1 MEKNLKKDFLEF
13 LKKNNIVLLEEGDD
27 YIKIGLSSEDPY
39 LLDIIKR
46 YTKKKI
52 ITEEI
57 KKEKLDSF
65 YESLSFIEDK
75 EAEELASEAPIVRL
89 VNEIIEEAIKRK
101 ATDIH
106 IEPYEK
112 RLIIKYRIDGILHSV
127 NSFPVYLHPAV
138 ISRIKIL
145 SQLNIAEKRLPQDGK
160 FPFRM
165 NGEEYDIRVSIL
177 PTIYGE
183 SAVLR
188 ILNKNKVDIELDK
201 LGFSNENLQKIKR
214 LINVPNGMI
223 LVTGP
228 TGSGKTTTLYALL
241 KILNDGTRKIITV
254 EDPVEYTIQGITQVQ
269 INEKIGLT
277 FSKTLRSILRQDPD
291 IIMIGEIRDRE
302 TAEIAVRAA
311 LTGHLVLATLHTNDS
326 AGAFTRLIN
335 MGVESFLVASS
346 VIGVI
351 SQRLVRRICE
361 NCKVSFKISETDR
374 NIFKLYG
381 VDPPEN
387 IYKGSGCP
395 LCNKTG
401 FYGRTAIAEVLETSE
416 SIRESVAAKEEASKI
431 RKLAESEGM
440 VPLILDGLRKVKE
453 GVTTIGEILR
463 VWSI

>member
-13 LKKNNIVLLEEGDD
+13 LKKNNIALLEEGND

-46 YTKKKI
+46 YTKKRI
-52 ITEEI
+52 IIEEI

-112 RLIIKYRIDGILHSV
+112 RLIIKYRIDGILHSF
-127 NSFPVYLHPAV
+127 NSFPVYLHSAV

-165 NGEEYDIRVSIL
+165 NGKEYDIRVSIL

-201 LGFSNENLQKIKR
+201 LGFSDENLQKIKR

-361 NCKVSFKISETDR
+361 NCKDSFKISETDR

-381 VDPPEN
+381 VDPPE
-387 IYKGSGCP
+387 IMHKGSGCT

-416 SIRESVAAKEEASKI
+416 SIREAVAAKEEASKI

-440 VPLILDGLRKVKE
+440 VPLILDGLKKVKG

-463 VWSI
+463 IWNI